1 MATVTL
7 SNVTKTFPP
16 DVVAVKDVS
25 LDVADGEFVVLVGPS
40 GCGKSTTLRLIAG
53 LETCTDGEIHIGGER
68 VNDRPPKERDISMV
82 FQNYA
87 LYPHMTARANLA
99 FGLTLRRY
107 PKAEIARRVNEAARI
122 LGLTD
127 LLNRRPRAL
136 SGGERQRVALGR
148 AIVREPKAFLFDEPL
163 SNLDAKLRVQMRA
176 ELSRLHRRLGATIIY
191 VTHDQLEAM
200 TLGHRIAVMRDGI
213 IHQVASPEE
222 VYARPADRF
231 VAGFI
236 GSPPMNFLE
245 GAVEQRNG
253 RPALVA
259 DAPVADAP
267 VADALVAD
275 ALVVPLDAVPAAA
288 RVAPGKT
295 VVLGLRPEHLS
306 LAPSRPAA
314 GVEVVDAAVEV
325 VEAVVEVV
333 EPMGAETHVHVRL
346 GPAEWVARVAPD
358 TPVRPDETVPVGLAL
373 SNAHLF
379 DPDTGRRLEGATP

>member
-7 SNVTKTFPP
+7 ANVTKTFPP

-25 LDVADGEFVVLVGPS
+25 LDIADGEFVVLVGPS

-68 VNDRPPKERDISMV
+68 VNERPPKERDISMV

-87 LYPHMTARANLA
+87 LYPHMSARANLA

-107 PKAEIARRVNEAARI
+107 PKAEIARRVNEAAEI

-176 ELSRLHRRLGATIIY
+176 ELSRLHRRLDATIIY

-200 TLGHRIAVMRDGI
+200 TLGHRIAVMRDGL

-222 VYARPADRF
+222 VYARPANHF

-236 GSPPMNFLE
+236 GSPPMNFID
-245 GAVEQRNG
+245 GTVEHRDG

-259 DAPVADAP
+259 TG
-267 VADALVAD
+267 
-275 ALVVPLDAVPAAA
+275 LVVPLDAVPAAA
-288 RVAPGKT
+288 RAPAGET

-314 GVEVVDAAVEV
+314 GVEVID
-325 VEAVVEVV
+325 AVVEVV

-373 SNAHLF
+373 SHAHLF
-379 DPDTGRRLEGATP
+379 DPDTGERLGGANP